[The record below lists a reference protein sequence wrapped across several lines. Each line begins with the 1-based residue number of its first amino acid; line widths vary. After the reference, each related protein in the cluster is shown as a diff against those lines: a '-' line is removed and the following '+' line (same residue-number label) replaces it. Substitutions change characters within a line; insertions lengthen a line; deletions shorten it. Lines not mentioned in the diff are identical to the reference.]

1 MSCSLD
7 AARSFLE
14 QLEARGVR
22 EGAVLAYEFSDIR
35 ARSASWKTDSVCSTE
50 AGSRPENV
58 RKNRYKDVLPSV
70 CECTSMGS
78 LLDDKTRVIL
88 SLLQEEGHGDYIN
101 GNFIRGTDGSQAYIA
116 TQGPLPHTLLD
127 FWRLIWEFGVKVI
140 LMACQEIEN
149 GQKKCERYWAQEQ
162 EPLQI
167 GLFCITLTRETWLNA
182 DITLRTLQVTFQKE
196 SRSVYQL
203 QYMSW
208 PDRGVPSN
216 PDHVLAMVEE
226 ARRLQGSGPSPLCVH
241 CSAGCGRTGVLCTLD
256 YVRQLLLTQMIPPNF
271 SLFSVVLEIRRQR
284 PAAIQ
289 TEEQYRFLYHTVAQ
303 MFLSALQNASP
314 HYQNLKEN
322 CAPLYD
328 DAFSLR
334 TSHTL
339 PATARPSGGVLRS
352 ISVPGP
358 PGLAMADTYAVV
370 QKRAAPAGTGTGA
383 GARARGAEET
393 PLYSQ
398 VTPRAR
404 RPQAYAEDG
413 RGPLP
418 GRVPVDQSP
427 AGPGAYE
434 DVVDGAQT
442 GGLGFNLRIGRPKG
456 PRDPPAEWTRV

>member
-22 EGAVLAYEFSDIR
+22 EGAVLAYEFS
-35 ARSASWKTDSVCSTE
+35 
-50 AGSRPENV
+50 
-58 RKNRYKDVLPSV
+58 
-70 CECTSMGS
+70 
-78 LLDDKTRVIL
+78 
-88 SLLQEEGHGDYIN
+88 
-101 GNFIRGTDGSQAYIA
+101 
-116 TQGPLPHTLLD
+116 
-127 FWRLIWEFGVKVI
+127 
-140 LMACQEIEN
+140 
-149 GQKKCERYWAQEQ
+149 KKCERYWAQEQ

-339 PATARPSGGVLRS
+339 PATARPSSGVLRS

-404 RPQAYAEDG
+404 RPQAHAEDG